1 MTAASLIIIGATSGG
16 HQHRYVERFATVGSE
31 MGFARRVLVAPFD
44 PSDLAMVTDSIRPTA
59 GPAPGQRA
67 DRAVRAALL
76 DAALDLYDHAAGDVI
91 AIPTADPCST
101 ELLSRPRALRRFAAA
116 RTVGV
121 FHRAAWRY
129 GRRRGRGAPILASHL
144 AVPWTCRLHVAHE
157 GGLPDRPG
165 RAFPGFSPL
174 PDELPPA
181 FVAVAP
187 RVSGEGEGDGGSRGR
202 GTITVVGGLGP
213 RKAIAPLV
221 GAFRSSAALR
231 RDATLVLAG
240 RADPSTTRAI
250 EAAEADLGRALEW
263 RPGRMEDDVLAATVA
278 ASSCYA
284 ALVAGHPG
292 MSSFGMNALALGVPA
307 VATAGSWM
315 ALLLDS
321 LGLGALVGPDERGLD
336 DPALLGGFLA
346 DAVGRVPV
354 VPADVVAWIRQRFG
368 TESHCAAIGR
378 ALDRAATSRPA
389 QAPSR

>member
-1 MTAASLIIIGATSGG
+1 VTASLIVVGATSGG

-31 MGFARRVLVAPFD
+31 MGFTRRVLVAPFA
-44 PSDLAMVTDSIRPTA
+44 PSDLAMVTDSVRPTA

-76 DAALDLYDHAAGDVI
+76 DAALDLYDHSAGDVI
-91 AIPTADPCST
+91 AVPTADPCST
-101 ELLSRPRALRRFAAA
+101 ELLRRPRALRRFAAA

-129 GRRRGRGAPILASHL
+129 GRRRGRGATILASHL
-144 AVPWTCRLHVAHE
+144 SVPWTARLHVAHE
-157 GGLPDRPG
+157 GVLLDRPG
-165 RAFPGFSPL
+165 RAFTGFSPL
-174 PDELPPA
+174 PDELPAA

-187 RVSGEGEGDGGSRGR
+187 RTSGGGRDRS
-202 GTITVVGGLGP
+202 TITVVGGLGP
-213 RKAIAPLV
+213 RKAIAPLM

-240 RADPSTTRAI
+240 RADPGTTRAI
-250 EAAEADLGRALEW
+250 EAAAADLGRALEW
-263 RPGRMEDDVLAATVA
+263 RPGRMEDDVLAETVA

-315 ALLLDS
+315 ALLIES

-336 DPALLGGFLA
+336 DPPRLARFLA
-346 DAVGRVPV
+346 ETVGRVPV
-354 VPADVVAWIRQRFG
+354 VPADVVASIRHRFS
-368 TESHCAAIGR
+368 TESHRAAIGR

-389 QAPSR
+389 QASSR

>member
-1 MTAASLIIIGATSGG
+1 
-16 HQHRYVERFATVGSE
+16 
-31 MGFARRVLVAPFD
+31 MGFARRVLVAPFA
-44 PSDLAMVTDSIRPTA
+44 PSDLAMVTDSVRPTA

-67 DRAVRAALL
+67 DRAIRAALL
-76 DAALDLYDHAAGDVI
+76 DAALDLYDHSAGDVI
-91 AIPTADPCST
+91 AVPTADPCST
-101 ELLSRPRALRRFAAA
+101 ELLGRPRALRRFAAA

-129 GRRRGRGAPILASHL
+129 GRRRGRGATILASHL
-144 AVPWTCRLHVAHE
+144 SVPWTARLHVAHE
-157 GGLPDRPG
+157 GALLDRPG

-187 RVSGEGEGDGGSRGR
+187 RTAGGGPDRS
-202 GTITVVGGLGP
+202 TITVVGGLGP
-213 RKAIAPLV
+213 RKAIAPLL

-250 EAAEADLGRALEW
+250 EAAGADLGRALEW
-263 RPGRMEDDVLAATVA
+263 RPGRMEDDVLAGTVA

-292 MSSFGMNALALGVPA
+292 MSSFGMNALAWGCPRWRPPA
-307 VATAGSWM
+307 PGWRCCSRASASVRWSARTAGPGRPPRL
-315 ALLLDS
+315 A
-321 LGLGALVGPDERGLD
+321 R
-336 DPALLGGFLA
+336 FLA

-354 VPADVVAWIRQRFG
+354 VPADVVASIRQRFS

-378 ALDRAATSRPA
+378 ALDRAASARPA
-389 QAPSR
+389 QASSR